1 MKIIKL
7 YLLLALVSPLGGC
20 KGWLTIDSSDRIM
33 ENTLFETEEGFF
45 TALNGVYA
53 ELPQSDLYGKSLAAV
68 TFNVQAQYFDTTQPS
83 THTFNTLGAYSAEA
97 RKTAVAGIWDKAYF
111 VIANVNKILEHCE
124 SERDVLSDRAYHII
138 RGEMLG
144 MRALL
149 HFEMLRIFGPIFAE
163 APVRVSIPYRT
174 SSELTVTPLLPAN
187 EVAEKID
194 RDFTDGLAELA
205 EWDPVAHRRPAERLG
220 DRFGALPEPA
230 PAAQLFCPES
240 PAGAFGHLR
249 RRPEAGRTTGRGGD
263 RRGRGV
269 LPLCLARGCDRQTA
283 VGVATQNSE
292 DRIFSSEALFSAV
305 NSKRTSDIHDKF
317 FSNKLEQVNLLT
329 MNDLAVHNLYD
340 SESDLRT
347 YQWQTLKNTEG
358 VDQRFF
364 VKYGQVQDMEL
375 GYASMVPVIRMS
387 EIYLIAAECEDS
399 KKTAYEWL
407 NALRSA
413 RKATSLPA
421 TGTLDNDLTGEY
433 IREFVGEGQLFWY
446 YKRLR
451 KTSIRKIYSNNGG
464 YLEFDPANYLFALP
478 EKEQEHHK

>member
-68 TFNVQAQYFDTTQPS
+68 TFDVQAQYFDTTQPS

-174 SSELTVTPLLPAN
+174 SSELTVTPLL
-187 EVAEKID
+187 ID
-194 RDFTDGLAELA
+194 E
-205 EWDPVAHRRPAERLG
+205 
-220 DRFGALPEPA
+220 
-230 PAAQLFCPES
+230 
-240 PAGAFGHLR
+240 AGAFFPFASR
-249 RRPEAGRTTGRGGD
+249 EDVTG
-263 RRGRGV
+263 
-269 LPLCLARGCDRQTA
+269 QTA

>member
-7 YLLLALVSPLGGC
+7 YLLLALVLPLGGC

-68 TFNVQAQYFDTTQPS
+68 TFDVQAQYFDTTQPS

-205 EWDPVAHRRPAERLG
+205 EWDPVRTEGRLNG
-220 DRFGALPEPA
+220 SATGSVRYR
-230 PAAQLFCPES
+230 S
-240 PAGAFGHLR
+240 RHLR
-249 RRPEAGRTTGRGGD
+249 LNYFAGSWPDNWPGR
-263 RRGRGV
+263 
-269 LPLCLARGCDRQTA
+269 
-283 VGVATQNSE
+283 
-292 DRIFSSEALFSAV
+292 
-305 NSKRTSDIHDKF
+305 
-317 FSNKLEQVNLLT
+317 
-329 MNDLAVHNLYD
+329 
-340 SESDLRT
+340 
-347 YQWQTLKNTEG
+347 
-358 VDQRFF
+358 
-364 VKYGQVQDMEL
+364 
-375 GYASMVPVIRMS
+375 
-387 EIYLIAAECEDS
+387 
-399 KKTAYEWL
+399 
-407 NALRSA
+407 
-413 RKATSLPA
+413 
-421 TGTLDNDLTGEY
+421 
-433 IREFVGEGQLFWY
+433 
-446 YKRLR
+446 
-451 KTSIRKIYSNNGG
+451 
-464 YLEFDPANYLFALP
+464 
-478 EKEQEHHK
+478 